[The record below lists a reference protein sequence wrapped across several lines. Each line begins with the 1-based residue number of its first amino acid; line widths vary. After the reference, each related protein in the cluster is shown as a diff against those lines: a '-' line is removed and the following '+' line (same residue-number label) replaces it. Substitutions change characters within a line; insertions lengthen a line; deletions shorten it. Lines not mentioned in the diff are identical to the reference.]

1 MKWDY
6 DVIVVGAGP
15 GGATASRYCARA
27 GLKTL
32 VIEKEPLPR
41 YKVCGGCLSLKT
53 VRLLEFDLGPIVE
66 NIVHGAKF
74 TYTLRD
80 PLFIDSHDP
89 IGFMVMRE
97 RFDQFLI
104 ERSLEAGV
112 ELVEGKKVL
121 AAREVGSGTE
131 VEWEGGRRTRCEY
144 LIGADGAGSVV
155 ARSFA
160 LLPSGK
166 DGNGVGLQSEIPYRQ
181 VAEMSEEDRRRVHL
195 DFGRVPNGY
204 GWVFPKKEVLSVG
217 VGGIFRAGEK
227 ANLQSHFNGFLK
239 DLRLIREGKVEKVA
253 GHQLPCFDGEDLRLA
268 TENVLLVGDAACLMD
283 PLTGEGIY
291 YAVRSG
297 MLAAEAILRSKEKGE
312 CPAAFYNERVHEIIL
327 EDLKWALHISRVIY
341 RFPKISYRTLKR
353 YPELATLCAQALGGQ
368 VSYQEFVARVKVRIR
383 DLLEG
388 RLGAKIRK
396 AMANS

>member
-15 GGATASRYCARA
+15 GGATASRSCARA

-32 VIEKEPLPR
+32 LLEKERLPR
-41 YKVCGGCLSLKT
+41 YKVCGGCLSLKA
-53 VRLLEFDLGPIVE
+53 VRILGFDLGPVVE
-66 NIVHGAKF
+66 NIIHGAKF

-80 PLFIDSHDP
+80 PLCIDSQEP
-89 IGFMVMRE
+89 IGIMVMRE
-97 RFDQFLI
+97 RFDQFLVD
-104 ERSLEAGV
+104 RSLDAGV

-121 AAREVGSGTE
+121 GAREVGGGIE
-131 VEWEGGRRTRCEY
+131 VEWDGGGRTRCEF

-155 ARSFA
+155 ARSFS
-160 LLPSGK
+160 LLPHKREEIGI
-166 DGNGVGLQSEIPYRQ
+166 GLQGEIPYGQ
-181 VAEMSEEDRRRVHL
+181 VAEMFKEDRRRVHL
-195 DFGRVPNGY
+195 DFGRVPSGY

-217 VGGIFRAGEK
+217 VGGILRGGEK
-227 ANLQSHFNGFLK
+227 GNLQPYFTGFLK
-239 DLRLIREGKVEKVA
+239 DLKLIRDGKVERVR
-253 GHQLPCFDGEDLRLA
+253 GHRLPCFYDETFKLA
-268 TENVLLVGDAACLMD
+268 RDNVLLVGDAGYLMD
-283 PLTGEGIY
+283 PLTGEGVY

-312 CPAAFYNERVHEIIL
+312 GPAAFYNEGVRETL
-327 EDLKWALHISRVIY
+327 LGDLKWAFHISRIIY

-353 YPELATLCAQALGGQ
+353 YPELGTLCAQVLGGQ
-368 VSYQEFVARVKVRIR
+368 VNYQEFVARVKVRIR
-383 DLLEG
+383 DVLEG